1 MTKVKS
7 IFVLAAVALIAPL
20 AFAVLIPVALIIA

>member
-1 MTKVKS
+1 MREIKS

-20 AFAVLIPVALIIA
+20 AFAVIIPIALIIA